1 MCFPSKAKV
10 WGQWSFLVL
19 GVKGRTRF
27 ALGSSGP
34 VLTVPELQYHCGV
47 SPGWTAMVRGAV
59 QGYST
64 ALSLPLAGS
73 TSHLHQPAR
82 PPQPP
87 GCAPGHSS
95 SGGHP
100 GCRPRKA
107 QSWRGG
113 RAKATVAMGPFR
125 VEVQLWP
132 SATAEPSQW
141 AGLGE
146 APPRQRA
153 VALRATHHS
162 SSRDRWE

>member
-19 GVKGRTRF
+19 GWREGLALLSVPQGPCSLSQNCNITAAFPPAGRPWCVEQCR
-27 ALGSSGP
+27 A
-34 VLTVPELQYHCGV
+34 H
-47 SPGWTAMVRGAV
+47 
-59 QGYST
+59 ST
-64 ALSLPLAGS
+64 ALSLSLSGS
-73 TSHLHQPAR
+73 TSHLPQPAR
-82 PPQPP
+82 PPQPL

-107 QSWRGG
+107 QSWRGD

-146 APPRQRA
+146 APPHQCA

-162 SSRDRWE
+162 SSQDRWE